1 MNPGLPPSSD
11 ARLRWIEIVS
21 SFMDNKFRVP
31 GTNFRFGLDP
41 ILGFIPFGGSAA
53 SFAISAGLLVTMVK
67 HGVSRKVLVLMFL
80 NLALDATLGSI
91 PVIGN
96 IFDFFYKANQRN
108 LNLLKKHYQEGK
120 YTGSG
125 SGIILSLVI
134 GFILLLGLL
143 VYGTYKLLWYLLQQF

>member
-1 MNPGLPPSSD
+1 MKTVLSPSPD
-11 ARLRWIEIVS
+11 AWLRWIESVS
-21 SFMDNKFRVP
+21 SVMDNKFRVP

-41 ILGFIPFGGSAA
+41 ILGLIPGAGSAA

-80 NLALDATLGSI
+80 NLALDATIGSI

-125 SGIILSLVI
+125 SGIILSVVI
-134 GFILLLGLL
+134 GLIVFLGLL
-143 VYGTYKLLWYLLQQF
+143 VYGIYKLFWYLGQQF